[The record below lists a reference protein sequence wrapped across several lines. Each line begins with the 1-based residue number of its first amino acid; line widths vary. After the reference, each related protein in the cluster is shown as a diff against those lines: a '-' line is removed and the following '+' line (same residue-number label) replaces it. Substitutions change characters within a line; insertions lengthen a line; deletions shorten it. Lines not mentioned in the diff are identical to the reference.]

1 VLKKPKHGQNIQNIQ
16 NKPALLPYISRAYMA
31 ALGQRGKQE
40 GGQVLNTCL
49 PIGCMQPIAFCQPAQ
64 GVAASFFTGVISSKK
79 LAFWLLLCYAIGRW
93 VDIGSAARELP
104 ASRL

>member
-1 VLKKPKHGQNIQNIQ
+1 
-16 NKPALLPYISRAYMA
+16 MA
-31 ALGQRGKQE
+31 KTFKTFKTNPLFCLTYQGLTWQALGQRGKQD

-64 GVAASFFTGVISSKK
+64 GVAASFFTGAISSKK